1 MRTLLFSLLLFCAAA
16 SAAPAPAPRAVWMW
30 EEDSYELLERP
41 AAAAEAIAFLKSKSI
56 TALFLYADAF
66 AGRNLIAAQ
75 PQLYRKLVRRL
86 HAEGISVY
94 ALLGSAYLNTERY
107 VLPERRADAL
117 AMVQRVLDYNAAAA
131 PEERFDGAN
140 LDIEPHI
147 MPGWGARKEQLLRHF
162 IEMSEAVMAA
172 KRRSGQ
178 SLPVGPAIPF
188 WLDGIQLSWRGERRP
203 VSEYLQDQY
212 DYVALMDY
220 RDRAAGGDGII
231 SHAMDEMN
239 YAQSIGRKLWVGV
252 ETMPNS
258 IKKVSFEH
266 LGEADMERELAA
278 AQQGFAPSPAFL
290 GFAVHHYGSY
300 RKWLSRQGR

>member
-1 MRTLLFSLLLFCAAA
+1 MRALLLSLLLFCTAAA
-16 SAAPAPAPRAVWMW
+16 AAPAPRAIWMW
-30 EEDSYELLERP
+30 EEDSYALLERP
-41 AAAAEAIAFLKSKSI
+41 ADAAGPIAFLRSKSI
-56 TALFLYADAF
+56 TTLFLYADAF
-66 AGRNLIAAQ
+66 DGRNLIVTQ
-75 PQLYRKLVRRL
+75 PQLYRTLVRRL
-86 HAEGISVY
+86 HGEGIKVY

-117 AMVQRVLDYNAAAA
+117 AMVQRVLDYNAASA

-147 MPGWGARKEQLLRHF
+147 MPEWGTRKEQLLKDF

-178 SLPVGPAIPF
+178 ALLIGPAIPF
-188 WLDGIQLSWRGERRP
+188 WLDGIQLAWRGERRP
-203 VSEYLQDQY
+203 VSEFLQDQY

-231 SHAMDEMN
+231 SHAMDEMH
-239 YAQSIGRKLWVGV
+239 YAQSIGRKVWVGV

-266 LGEADMERELAA
+266 LREADMERELAA
-278 AQQGFAPSPAFL
+278 AQQDFAPSPAFL